1 MYKKFLIVL
10 YILLL
15 MILIKFYVQYYNYLL
30 KQAKLV
36 TNKDLNTVEQH
47 AIKKWEKIETV
58 SKIWF

>member
-1 MYKKFLIVL
+1 
-10 YILLL
+10 

-47 AIKKWEKIETV
+47 AIKK
-58 SKIWF
+58 